1 MFQSN
6 PKRTLLSQL
15 RAVAPQRL
23 VAHGPLFIPQMA
35 ETGYQPDALPVN
47 ILNTAPNLLLTYPEW
62 DDIPSINAWLQ
73 ECPSLKDWTVL
84 LRCPPREGALYQT
97 RLSALV
103 EAFPKHEHSDFRVV
117 DSMLAPEREGAC

>member
-1 MFQSN
+1 MVFQSN

-73 ECPSLKDWTVL
+73 ECPSLKID
-84 LRCPPREGALYQT
+84 CSFCDALPEKVHYI
-97 RLSALV
+97 RLV
-103 EAFPKHEHSDFRVV
+103 CR
-117 DSMLAPEREGAC
+117 R

>member
-1 MFQSN
+1 M
-6 PKRTLLSQL
+6 
-15 RAVAPQRL
+15 
-23 VAHGPLFIPQMA
+23 
-35 ETGYQPDALPVN
+35 
-47 ILNTAPNLLLTYPEW
+47 TYPEW

-117 DSMLAPEREGAC
+117 DSMLAPEREGGLLTASNLVFIDRSSADSERWIRRALDCGCTLVTELAQLKQVMASFVVDA